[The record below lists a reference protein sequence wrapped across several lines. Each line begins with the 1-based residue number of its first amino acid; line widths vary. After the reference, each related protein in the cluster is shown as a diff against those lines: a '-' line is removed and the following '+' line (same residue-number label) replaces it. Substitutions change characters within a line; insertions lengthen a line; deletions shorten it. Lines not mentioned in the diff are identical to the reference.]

1 MERKL
6 PGQDY
11 SITTG
16 TAATAAALAA
26 LLSLEGPVETV
37 NIKTPLGNLPIAVKC
52 SRKLGPDSAQAV
64 VVKMPYHDP
73 DVTQNI
79 EIFAHITLVSD
90 PGVYI
95 KGGDGIGTVTK
106 PGLQVEEG
114 EAAINP
120 VPREMIKSNLES
132 HLPTDKGVEVIISA
146 PNGQEIAKRTLN
158 SRMGIVGGISIL
170 GTTGI
175 ARSMSLESYKTSFK
189 CQIDVAWAQGYREL
203 VFVPGNIGEILAK
216 KILTYDPDQIIQM
229 GNFVGYML
237 KEAEKAGVK
246 KIILFGHS
254 GKLIKIAAGI
264 FNTKHAIADGRRE
277 VITSHMGRL
286 GVNKALINRVFN
298 STTTEEMTSI
308 LEENNLSFAVF
319 NKIASS
325 IKERCRERFNMEFEA
340 VIVKMDGTVLNS
352 NHSVKII

>member
-16 TAATAAALAA
+16 SAATAAAVAA
-26 LLSLEGPVETV
+26 LLSLKGPVESVDIT
-37 NIKTPLGNLPIAVKC
+37 TPLGNLSITVKC
-52 SRKLGPDSAQAV
+52 SQKLGPDSAQAV

-73 DVTQNI
+73 DVTKNI
-79 EIFAHITLVSD
+79 EISAQITLQSKQ
-90 PGVYI
+90 GVI
-95 KGGDGIGTVTK
+95 ITGGDGIGIVTK
-106 PGLQVEEG
+106 PGLQVDMG

-120 VPREMIKSNLES
+120 VPRKMITSNLKA
-132 HLPTDKGVEVIISA
+132 HLPPDKGVEVTISA
-146 PNGQEIAKRTLN
+146 PHGKEIAKRTLN

-189 CQIDVAWAQGYREL
+189 CQIDVARAQGYQEL
-203 VFVPGNIGEILAK
+203 VFVPGNIGETLAQ
-216 KILTYDPDQIIQM
+216 KILTYEPDQIIQM

-237 KEAEKAGVK
+237 EEAEKAGAK
-246 KIILFGHS
+246 RIILFGHA
-254 GKLIKIAAGI
+254 GKIIKIAAGI

-277 VITSHMGRL
+277 VIASHMGLL
-286 GVNKALINRVFN
+286 GVDKSLINSVFN

-308 LEENNLSFAVF
+308 LEENNLSLPVF
-319 NKIASS
+319 NQIADS
-325 IKERCRERFNMEFEA
+325 IKERCQERHNMEFE
-340 VIVKMDGTVLNS
+340 VMILKMNGTILNS
-352 NHSVKII
+352 NYSIKT